1 MAALPHEHPR
11 LGAVATAN
19 MSGNDFASL
28 LDRAIE
34 RSKGNGRNVQ
44 QIELRAEPEASDGR

>member
-1 MAALPHEHPR
+1 MVALPHEHPR